1 MAPERAGPTV
11 ALVRK
16 GAVALVA
23 AANLV
28 LVAGAVR
35 WATAGSSSSP
45 PATVPAPAPATAGWD
60 ALDAQGR
67 CASAAELVR
76 RPNPWPTL
84 CRFREAGESLRGQ
97 SYPPPVGDPP
107 FDHPHIEVYVGRD
120 ESRAEV
126 AHTIAHELGHMT
138 HTREPTFVPEWLQAR
153 GLPADTPPA
162 VWTEDYAE
170 VFATLF
176 GPPVDG
182 WQAPTT
188 RPGPAELA
196 ALQAR
201 FFSAG

>member
-1 MAPERAGPTV
+1 V
-11 ALVRK
+11 AAVRK

-35 WATAGSSSSP
+35 LATAGSSSSP
-45 PATVPAPAPATAGWD
+45 PPAPTVTTTQWD
-60 ALDAQGR
+60 TLDAQGR
-67 CASAAELVR
+67 CQSAAELVR
-76 RPNPWPTL
+76 RPNPWPTI
-84 CRFREAGESLRGQ
+84 CSFRAAGDTLRGQ
-97 SYPPPVGDPP
+97 SFPPPVGDPP
-107 FDHPHIEVYVGRD
+107 YDHPHIEVYLRPT
-120 ESRAEV
+120 ESREDV

-138 HTREPTFVPEWLQAR
+138 HTREATFVPAWLQAR

-162 VWTEDYAE
+162 IWTEDYAE

-196 ALQAR
+196 ALQAQ